1 MGVRLSAK
9 TVYAAR
15 ALLQLALAPADGEP
29 MRIEDIARAQ
39 DIPERFLPQILL
51 ALKAAGLV
59 ASRRGSQGGYLLARS
74 PSAITLADVVRRFD
88 RELLE
93 GPASESARA
102 LDVVEEALSRAGGAL
117 EAALE
122 ETTVADL
129 AERTRAAQSVLH
141 YVI

>member
-1 MGVRLSAK
+1 MRLSAK

-15 ALLQLALAPADGEP
+15 ALLELALAPGDGEP

-39 DIPERFLPQILL
+39 GIPERFLPQILL
-51 ALKAAGLV
+51 ALKSAGLV
-59 ASRRGSQGGYLLARS
+59 ASRRGSQGGYLLAR
-74 PSAITLADVVRRFD
+74 PASAITLADVVRRFD

-93 GPASESARA
+93 GAPPEPSR
-102 LDVVEEALSRAGGAL
+102 DRGVVEEALGRVGGVL

-122 ETTVADL
+122 GVTFAEL
-129 AERTRAAQSVLH
+129 AERQRAAQSVLH